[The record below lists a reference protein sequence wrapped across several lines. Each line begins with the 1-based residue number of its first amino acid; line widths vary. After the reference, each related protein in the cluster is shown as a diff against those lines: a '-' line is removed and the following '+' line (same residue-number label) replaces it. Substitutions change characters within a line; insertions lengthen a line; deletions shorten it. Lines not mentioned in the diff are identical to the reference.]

1 MIIRVDPA
9 AGSVVLEEP
18 AAFTGFKVVAPAGAD
33 EVAVAAVLGADGRVA
48 GEGHVWV
55 RAAAVEGW
63 ARGVDGVDG
72 VVDDGWRAGFAK
84 MLDYAR
90 TKGWTDESGEF
101 VQAHIEPAG

>member
-1 MIIRVDPA
+1 MIVCVDTA
-9 AGSVVLEEP
+9 AGTVVLAEP
-18 AAFTGFKVVAPAGAD
+18 AAFTGFKVLAPVGAD
-33 EVAVAAVLGADGRVA
+33 EAAVAAVLGADGRVA

-63 ARGVDGVDG
+63 AGAAA
-72 VVDDGWRAGFAK
+72 DDAWREGFAK

-101 VQAHIEPAG
+101 VQAHIEPAS

>member
-1 MIIRVDPA
+1 VIVRVDTG
-9 AGSVVLEEP
+9 AGTVVLDEP
-18 AAFTGFKVVAPAGAD
+18 GAFDGFKVVAPAGA
-33 EVAVAAVLGADGRVA
+33 GRVA

-63 ARGVDGVDG
+63 AGATGAL
-72 VVDDGWRAGFAK
+72 DDAWRVGFAK

-101 VQAHIEPAG
+101 VQAHIEPMN

>member
-1 MIIRVDPA
+1 VIVRVDTG
-9 AGSVVLEEP
+9 AGTVVLDEP
-18 AAFTGFKVVAPAGAD
+18 GAFDGFKVVAPAGAD
-33 EVAVAAVLGADGRVA
+33 EAAVAAALGAAGRVA

-63 ARGVDGVDG
+63 AGATGTL
-72 VVDDGWRAGFAK
+72 DDAWRVGFAK

-101 VQAHIEPAG
+101 VQAHIEPMN